1 MDAIEWF
8 LKIPL
13 ENHNRT
19 FIVESTS
26 GKELTFGELHQEACS
41 IGAEFLSEGF
51 QKGDRVAFILNN
63 SLDHVKL
70 YFACLYTGLV
80 VVPINPILSSSEV
93 EYVLQSSRAKA
104 LIVSPRTSDLVDFK
118 RFNQNLE
125 IINIIDDSHSD
136 YLPEKGI
143 LWNLATFHRSDSF
156 TPFYDMNGEEEL
168 IIVYTSG
175 TTAKPKGV
183 IHKIANLVDNEREF
197 GQQMGIG
204 ENNRFYNCYPMSS
217 LLSYHNLLLLP

>member
-1 MDAIEWF
+1 MDAIEW
-8 LKIPL
+8 LLRIPL

-80 VVPINPILSSSEV
+80 VVPINPILSS
-93 EYVLQSSRAKA
+93 
-104 LIVSPRTSDLVDFK
+104 
-118 RFNQNLE
+118 
-125 IINIIDDSHSD
+125 
-136 YLPEKGI
+136 
-143 LWNLATFHRSDSF
+143 
-156 TPFYDMNGEEEL
+156 
-168 IIVYTSG
+168 
-175 TTAKPKGV
+175 
-183 IHKIANLVDNEREF
+183 
-197 GQQMGIG
+197 
-204 ENNRFYNCYPMSS
+204 
-217 LLSYHNLLLLP
+217 